1 VSSIEFCKQKTFL
14 VIFYSKFQET
24 VAGNSMML
32 NIAADT
38 NFIKGMIKRMDVG
51 INSLIKSKK

>member
-1 VSSIEFCKQKTFL
+1 MSGIEFCKQKTFL
-14 VIFYSKFQET
+14 VIFCSKFQKT

-38 NFIKGMIKRMDVG
+38 NFIKRMIKRMDVG
-51 INSLIKSKK
+51 LNSVIKSKK